1 MKNRISVPL
10 SRSIRIPLIAILG
23 VVGGFLSVQAES
35 EVSPKRKNV
44 PVHIQSFL
52 QTTCID
58 CHDGPDGEAGFDIR
72 KVLSNGIDPQEIKLD
87 PPWVRIIDRVM

>member
-44 PVHIQSFL
+44 PVHI
-52 QTTCID
+52 
-58 CHDGPDGEAGFDIR
+58 
-72 KVLSNGIDPQEIKLD
+72 
-87 PPWVRIIDRVM
+87 